1 MAPRGG
7 RGGGGSGGGSIDNQ
21 CGRYNAFESDYA
33 KAQIGLMGGF
43 LFLFLVLAYCT
54 ASRSG
59 KRKKAGQE
67 KSILRWFQYGI
78 ALFLIIALFIM
89 LIVRYALIECGV
101 LYVYG
106 YDDTAIGTATI
117 VVNNVAELFML
128 GIVLFVVTKRMFQLA
143 GSSSLKRTML
153 ILSGIFFGIVC
164 VVFVV
169 YIVLYGLIRWDVGD
183 IATRTTINSYNRL
196 VQAYVVL
203 YLLLAIFAVI
213 GLIMAV
219 IRLARKPERK
229 QGVTGWVPVLII
241 CLLGYS
247 FYNAVLVFLQYYDDD
262 ALTPIGIIVSYALS
276 LLWFFGSFFSIFMI
290 ARGKGWDFL
299 RLPQDIQP
307 EYNFAG
313 PPPTMAYNQTPYD
326 TMQSPDA
333 AKRMSYASHGNAPTP
348 APPYMGGTGMAY
360 SGNGVY
366 EPQGQTYGAG
376 GWGTSGYAPVG
387 QMPTSYNAPMG
398 AASRDAEHNELTGR
412 R

>member
-1 MAPRGG
+1 MAPR
-7 RGGGGSGGGSIDNQ
+7 RGGGGGSSSGGSIDNQ
-21 CGRYNAFESDYA
+21 CSDYGAFSSDYA

-67 KSILRWFQYGI
+67 KSILRWYQYGI

-89 LIVRYALIECGV
+89 LIVRYSLIQCGV
-101 LYVYG
+101 LYTYG
-106 YDDTAIGTATI
+106 YDSTAIGTATV

-128 GIVLFVVTKRMFQLA
+128 GIVLFVVVKRLFQLA
-143 GSSSLKRTML
+143 GSTALKRTFL
-153 ILSGIFFGIVC
+153 VLSAIFFAIVSI
-164 VVFVV
+164 VFVA
-169 YIVLYGLIRWDVGD
+169 YIVLYGLIEWGVS
-183 IATRTTINSYNRL
+183 AASTRPAVLAYARL

-203 YLLLAIFAVI
+203 FALLAIFAVV
-213 GLIMAV
+213 GLILAW
-219 IRLARKPERK
+219 IRVGRKTERK
-229 QGVTGWVPVLII
+229 QGVTSWIPVLII

-247 FYNAVLVFLQYYDDD
+247 FYNV
-262 ALTPIGIIVSYALS
+262 IIVFIAYYSNGITQIGSLVGYGLS
-276 LLWFFGSFFSIFMI
+276 LLWFFGAYFSIFMI

-307 EYNFAG
+307 QY
-313 PPPTMAYNQTPYD
+313 PPPMSPYGQTPYD

-366 EPQGQTYGAG
+366 EQQGQTYGSG

-387 QMPTSYNAPMG
+387 QMPTAYSAPMG
-398 AASRDAEHNELTGR
+398 AASRDAEHTELTGR